1 MRVPFAVPTARPGR
15 AGRRPCRR
23 RPPGQSRARALSAL
37 LALTA
42 GLFAASAGGRSG
54 SVARAADPPYLD
66 PTQPVPVRVADLL
79 SRMTLAEKVGQ
90 LTQAER
96 GAVTGDPSLVAT
108 WRLGSLLSG
117 GGSVPSPNTPQAWAD
132 MVDRFQAA
140 ALTTPLR
147 IPLLYGVDS
156 VHGHGNLAGATVF
169 PHNVG
174 LGATADPALVEEV
187 ERVAAAETRATGP
200 QWAFGPCICV
210 ARDLRWG
217 RSYESFGEDP
227 ALVTALTT
235 GIDGLQGPAGGGLAA
250 NDRVLAAA
258 KHFGGDGD
266 TEYGTSTTGNYRIDQ
281 GVTVTSRP
289 DFERIDLAPY
299 VAAVR
304 DRHTGTVMPSFSSVD
319 FTEDGVG
326 NPTKVHASTSL
337 LTGTLKNQLGFDGF
351 VITDWEAIHQ
361 LPGDFATQVRTAVNA
376 GSDMFMEPTGYQN
389 FETTLI
395 AEVTAGRVPM
405 ARIDD
410 AVGRILAK
418 KFQLG
423 LFEHPFTDRTH
434 LAEVGSAAHRAVAR
448 RAVAASQVLLQN
460 RDAVLPLTGT
470 ERIYLAGSN
479 ADNIGNQAGGWTV
492 TWQGRSGNTIPG
504 STIRAGIGQVAPNAR
519 VTFSRDASTPTAGN
533 GVGIVVVGETP
544 YAEGMGDVGVNG
556 HTLALSTS
564 DRTAIDRVCDTI
576 SRCAVLVV
584 AGRPQIVTDKLAK
597 IDALVAS
604 WLPGSEGAGVA
615 DVLFGRTPF
624 TGRLPQTWPR
634 SEAQEPTNVGD
645 AGYDPL
651 FPYGWGLRAGP
662 AGVRPRT
669 DAVVSAARD
678 VAEAALIGG
687 APPAASAAFA
697 AAAHELA
704 AGHPDTAAVLFRRA
718 AGSTSDR

>member
-1 MRVPFAVPTARPGR
+1 MRVPFAVPPA
-15 AGRRPCRR
+15 RR
-23 RPPGQSRARALSAL
+23 RLVGRAL
-37 LALTA
+37 LAVFALA
-42 GLFAASAGGRSG
+42 AALFAASTDHRGTP
-54 SVARAADPPYLD
+54 VARAAAVPPYLD
-66 PTQPVPVRVADLL
+66 PAQPVPARVADLL
-79 SRMTLAEKVGQ
+79 GRMTLAEKVGQ

-96 GAVTGDPSLVAT
+96 AAVTANPSLVAT

-117 GGSVPSPNTPQAWAD
+117 GGSAPSPNTPQAWAD
-132 MVDRFQAA
+132 MVDRFQSA
-140 ALTTPLR
+140 ALATRLG

-169 PHNVG
+169 PHNIG

-187 ERVAAAETRATGP
+187 ERVTAAETRATGP
-200 QWAFGPCICV
+200 QWVFGPCVCV

-217 RSYESFGEDP
+217 RSYESYGEDP
-227 ALVTALTT
+227 ALVTRLTT
-235 GIDGLQGPAGGGLAA
+235 GIDGLQGPGGSGLAA
-250 NDRVLAAA
+250 NDRVLAAT

-266 TEYGTSTTGNYRIDQ
+266 TEYGTSTTSNYRIDQ

-299 VAAVR
+299 VAAVQT
-304 DRHTGTVMPSFSSVD
+304 RHTGSVMPSFSSID
-319 FTEDGVG
+319 FTEDGTG
-326 NPTKVHASTSL
+326 NPTKVHASANL
-337 LTGTLKNQLGFDGF
+337 LTSTLKGQLGFDGF

-389 FETTLI
+389 FETTLT
-395 AEVTAGRVPM
+395 AEVNAGRVPM
-405 ARIDD
+405 ARIND
-410 AVGRILAK
+410 AVGRILTK

-479 ADNIGNQAGGWTV
+479 ADDIGNQAGGWTV
-492 TWQGRSGNTIPG
+492 SWQGRSGNTIPG
-504 STIRAGIGQVAPNAR
+504 TTIRAGIGQVAPNAR
-519 VTFSRDASTPTAGN
+519 VTFSRDASAPTAGN
-533 GVGIVVVGETP
+533 DVGIVVVGETP

-556 HTLALSTS
+556 HTLALSAL

-576 SRCAVLVV
+576 SRCVVLVV
-584 AGRPQIVTDKLAK
+584 AGRPQIVTDKLPK

-634 SEAQEPTNVGD
+634 AQTQEPTNVGD

-651 FPYGWGLRAGP
+651 FPYGWGLRTGP
-662 AGVRPRT
+662 AGSALPA
-669 DAVVSAARD
+669 DAAVSATRD
-678 VAEAALIGG
+678 LAQAALARG
-687 APPAASAAFA
+687 ATPAASAAFA
-697 AAAHELA
+697 QAEHELL
-704 AGHPDTAAVLFRRA
+704 AGHPEIAAALLRRA
-718 AGSTSDR
+718 AGLS